1 MQTFSLEYIVLGSL
15 DGVTPAPAFSVDPNA
30 DNYLRPGKDQLYTQ
44 VVQNLGVI
52 DPDFGAGGAQGN
64 RLLTWVWVYGPTAGV
79 PGAEVAVADAQGTE
93 LTQQQVIDL
102 AGKTQAYLPRAQL
115 VPQASRIRV
124 SGMSASPGQP
134 VIVRF
139 NVLVADT
146 VADVLALCA
155 CASSGGDAPTG
166 GIDVQDEGTPVVDD
180 AAVLNFIGAGVTAA
194 PNGTTADI
202 TIPGGVN
209 VEETGSAVLT
219 PALTLNFLGAG
230 VTAVANGTTADIT
243 IPGGAGV
250 SGATNIG
257 TGEEVFAANVGGV
270 LEFRTLVAGANVSIT
285 QSADELL
292 IAAEPALQST
302 SFADSPG
309 VVLVP
314 LAPVSAGFLEVN
326 LSLFNTVANIQ
337 TSYQIIVGCDGTNA
351 AADIL
356 QVDANP
362 GTPLLT
368 VTPGVSVSGGNINLN
383 FTNTGAGETIQ
394 ARYTVTSIP
403 RI

>member
-15 DGVTPAPAFSVDPNA
+15 DGVTPAPSFSVDPNA
-30 DNYLRPGKDQLYTQ
+30 ENYLRPGPDQLYTQ

-52 DPDFGAGGAQGN
+52 DPDFGSGGAQGN
-64 RLLTWVWVYGPTAGV
+64 RLLTWVWVYGPTPGA

-124 SGMSASPGQP
+124 SGMSAAPGQP
-134 VIVRF
+134 VVVRF

-155 CASSGGDAPTG
+155 CASSGGDGPAG
-166 GIDVQDEGTPVVDD
+166 GIDVQDDGAPVVTD
-180 AAVLNFIGAGVTAA
+180 AGVLNFIGAGVTAT

-209 VEETGSAVLT
+209 VTKDSGAVLS
-219 PALTLNFLGAG
+219 PALQINFIGAG
-230 VTAVANGTTADIT
+230 VSAVANGTTADVT

-250 SGATNIG
+250 TGAVNIG

-285 QSADELL
+285 PSPTELL
-292 IAAEPALQST
+292 IAAGPTVQST
-302 SFADSPG
+302 NFTDSPG
-309 VVLVP
+309 VISVV
-314 LAPVSAGFLEVN
+314 LAPATAGFLEVN
-326 LSLFNTVANIQ
+326 LSLFNTTGGIQ
-337 TSYQIIVGCDGTNA
+337 TSYQLVVGCDGTSA

-362 GTPLLT
+362 GSPLLT
-368 VTPGVSVSGGNINLN
+368 VAPGVSVSGGNINLD
-383 FTNTGAGETIQ
+383 FTNSGVGDTIQ